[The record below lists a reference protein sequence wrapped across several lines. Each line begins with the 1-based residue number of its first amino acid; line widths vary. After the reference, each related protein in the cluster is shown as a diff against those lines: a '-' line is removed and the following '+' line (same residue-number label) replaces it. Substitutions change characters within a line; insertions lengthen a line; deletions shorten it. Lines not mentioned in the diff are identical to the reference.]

1 MMRKKTGRPA
11 LALIALLLS
20 STATFAAQYV
30 VVEARGVALKAGAT
44 LDAGQ
49 PLILQQ
55 GQHVTLISDT
65 GVTLKIDGPY
75 NKPPS
80 AAASGGVDVAST
92 LKGLG
97 TEQQARL
104 GEVGVTRGAAPVPP
118 LPEAWL
124 VDATRSGKACIEE
137 GQQPIFWRAQPNAAA
152 RLAIQ
157 PSDRSWK
164 AEAQWPA
171 GQSRISLA
179 TPVVIHGNAT
189 YFVSF
194 NGTESAITMNTIPA
208 SLTTDR
214 MRAAWMADKGCE
226 AQAEALLRT
235 LQ

>member
-104 GEVGVTRGAAPVPP
+104 GEAG
-118 LPEAWL
+118 
-124 VDATRSGKACIEE
+124 ATRSDKACIEE